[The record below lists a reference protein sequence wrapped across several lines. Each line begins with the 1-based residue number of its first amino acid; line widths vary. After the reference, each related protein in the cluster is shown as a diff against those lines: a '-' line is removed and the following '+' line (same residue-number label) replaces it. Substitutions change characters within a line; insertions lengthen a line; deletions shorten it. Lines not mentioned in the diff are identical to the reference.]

1 MNFVSSY
8 LIYSG
13 TEHEKNG
20 NGVPET
26 TNVKEGSASRNIKRK
41 GDLTK
46 GKEKKMGGG
55 GVGHKGDW
63 KQTNDG
69 SM

>member
-1 MNFVSSY
+1 MVQHPKT
-8 LIYSG
+8 G
-13 TEHEKNG
+13 TEHEKSG

-26 TNVKEGSASRNIKRK
+26 TNVKEGSASRNIQRK
-41 GDLTK
+41 HDPKK
-46 GKEKKMGGG
+46 GKDKKMGGG
-55 GVGHKGDW
+55 SIGGKGDW

>member
-1 MNFVSSY
+1 MVQHPK
-8 LIYSG
+8 SG

-46 GKEKKMGGG
+46 GYVRVCRLQMLKRQYISFTRG
-55 GVGHKGDW
+55 
-63 KQTNDG
+63 
-69 SM
+69 